1 MDIAWIGHA
10 AFRLRGRDAAVVT
23 DPCPSSTGFRLNRP
37 QAEIVTVSNADPAHS
52 WIKGVA
58 GEFIELNAP
67 GEFEIKNVLIT
78 GATASPRKRSKA
90 ISDASAEETP
100 DEADEATTDEAE
112 SMPDEA
118 EPDEAEPEPGERH
131 VAFVIEIDD
140 VIVAHLGDMRTA
152 PSGPALDEL
161 SRADVV
167 LIPVGGQGHM
177 DATLAS
183 SIIGMLEPRLV
194 IPMLYKVGPEQAELD
209 GVEAFLK
216 TMGAEIEQDLDNH
229 INVTRSSLPEH
240 TTVHVLT
247 PRGDSPASGG
257 ESSAKS

>member
-37 QAEIVTVSNADPAHS
+37 QADIVTVSNADPAHS

-78 GATASPRKRSKA
+78 AATASPRKRSKA
-90 ISDASAEETP
+90 TSDASAGETA
-100 DEADEATTDEAE
+100 DEADEADEAE

-118 EPDEAEPEPGERH
+118 APDEAEPEPGERH
-131 VAFVIEIDD
+131 VAFVIEIDE

-152 PSGPALDEL
+152 PSGQALDEL

-177 DATLAS
+177 DAPLAS

-216 TMGAEIEQDLDNH
+216 AMGAEIGQDLDNH

-257 ESSAKS
+257 DSSAKS

>member
-23 DPCPSSTGFRLNRP
+23 DPCPSNTGFRLNRP
-37 QAEIVTVSNADPAHS
+37 QADIVTVSNADAAHS
-52 WIKGVA
+52 WVKGVA
-58 GEFIELNAP
+58 GDFIELSAP
-67 GEFEIKNVLIT
+67 GEFEIKNVLVV
-78 GATASPRKRSKA
+78 GATAAPPKRNKA
-90 ISDASAEETP
+90 TVDVSAEEAP
-100 DEADEATTDEAE
+100 DEAE
-112 SMPDEA
+112 SVPDEA
-118 EPDEAEPEPGERH
+118 APDEAEPEPGERQ
-131 VAFVIEIDD
+131 VAFVIEIDE

-152 PSGPALDEL
+152 PSGYALDEL
-161 SRADVV
+161 NRADVV
-167 LIPVGGQGHM
+167 LIPVGGHGHM

-216 TMGAEIEQDLDNH
+216 AMGAEIGQDLDNH
-229 INVTRSSLPEH
+229 INVTRSSLPER

-257 ESSAKS
+257 DSSAKS